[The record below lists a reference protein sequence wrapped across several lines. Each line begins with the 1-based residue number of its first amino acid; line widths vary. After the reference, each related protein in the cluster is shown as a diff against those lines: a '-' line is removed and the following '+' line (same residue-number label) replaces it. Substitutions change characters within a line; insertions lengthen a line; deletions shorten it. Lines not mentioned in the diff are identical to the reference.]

1 MSQEFRHGIEHIIKD
16 VGTRTIRTAKS
27 SVIGLIGTA
36 PNSEGAISA
45 TADFG
50 LTASNNAFRLTAAA
64 GAVGILGNY
73 VSVRIITPASNSA
86 ALTLSLSGKA
96 ITISLATNVSG
107 VATTTAAQLLTALA
121 ANAPIT
127 ALVTASA
134 ISPSTGAG
142 VVTPTVTNFLS
153 GGKDEAF
160 PLNKPTLLTSNRLEA
175 ARLGTAGSLP
185 DAVKG
190 IYDQIGAVIVVIRV
204 AQVTDDTTN
213 GTITNIIGGVNS
225 GTDAYEGVQ
234 AFYSAMTDLGVK
246 PKILIA
252 PGFTHNQSVL
262 TAMVT
267 VADRLKAHIVADG
280 PNTTD
285 AAVQTYAQ
293 NFGTRRI
300 YMVDPGVKIF
310 ENGAEVFKP
319 ASARVAGVIA
329 RVDNEEGFW
338 TSPSNK
344 EINGIIGTKRGVDF
358 AIDDANCRANILNSQ
373 NITTIIRKEGF
384 RNWGNRTLSS
394 DKKWAFLS
402 VSRVSDIIAE
412 SIVESSMW
420 AVDRNITKT
429 FLQQVADSVTAYLQ
443 ILKAE
448 GAILGGKCWPDPDLN
463 TPENIAQGK
472 VYFNYD
478 FGPVYPAEHITFSQ
492 ILNNDYLKELIT
504 EQVAVQR

>member
-1 MSQEFRHGIEHIIKD
+1 MPQEFRHGIEHIIKD
-16 VGTRTIRTAKS
+16 VGTRAIRTAKS
-27 SVIGLIGTA
+27 SIIGLIGTA
-36 PNSEGAISA
+36 PLSENAVAA
-45 TADFG
+45 TLDLG
-50 LTASNNAFRLTAAA
+50 LTASNNAVRLTAVAA
-64 GAVGILGNY
+64 GLLGNDI
-73 VSVRIITPASNSA
+73 SVRIVTPSA
-86 ALTLSLSGKA
+86 ASQTLTLSLVGKA
-96 ITISLATNVSG
+96 ITISLATNSSS
-107 VATTTAAQLLTALA
+107 VATTTASQLLTALA
-121 ANAPIT
+121 ANSGIS
-127 ALVTASA
+127 ALVTAAA

-160 PLNKPTLLTSNRLEA
+160 PLNKPVLLTSNRLEA

-185 DAVKG
+185 DAIKA
-190 IYDQIGAVIVVIRV
+190 IYDQIGAMVVVVRV

-213 GTITNIIGGVNS
+213 GTITNIIGGVN
-225 GTDAYEGVQ
+225 GTTDAYEGVQ
-234 AFYSAMTDLGVK
+234 AFYSAMTEVGVK

-267 VADRLKAHIVADG
+267 VADRLRAIIVADG

-285 AAVQTYAQ
+285 AAVQAYAQ
-293 NFGTRRI
+293 NFGSKRI
-300 YMVDPGVKIF
+300 YLVDPGVKVF
-310 ENGAEVFKP
+310 ENGADAYRP
-319 ASARVAGVIA
+319 ASSRVAGIIA
-329 RVDNEEGFW
+329 QTDNDLGFW
-338 TSPSNK
+338 WSPSNK
-344 EINGIIGTKRGVDF
+344 EINGITGTKRGVDF

-384 RNWGNRTLSS
+384 RVWGNRTLSA
-394 DKKWAFLS
+394 DQKWAFLS
-402 VSRVSDIIAE
+402 VVRVSDIIAE
-412 SIVESSMW
+412 SIIDSSQW

-448 GAILGGKCWPDPDLN
+448 GAIIGGKCWADPDLN

-492 ILNNDYLKELIT
+492 ILNNEYLTELV
-504 EQVAVQR
+504 EVQR